1 MSVER
6 ADCRAQ
12 PETPLKS
19 KDRAML
25 TFIVIWLG
33 QLVSLTGSGLS
44 GFALGLWVYQRTG
57 SVTQFALISL
67 FVMLPTILLSPL
79 AGALV
84 DRWDRRWVMIL
95 SDAGAGFSTLMVAS
109 LLISGR
115 LEVWHIYLAAAVS
128 SAFGA
133 FQSPAYLA
141 VIGLLV
147 PKQHLGRTGG
157 MVQIGQAASD
167 ILAPALAGLLVLTIQ
182 IWGVILIDFATFAF
196 AVFTLLWVRVPRPEI
211 VADETIT
218 NNSLLREVAQGWT
231 YIVARRGLLGLLVYL
246 AVVNSFLGGMVG
258 PLITPMVLSFASTS
272 VLGMVISVAGS
283 GMLIGSLVM
292 SAWGGPKRRI
302 ASVLGFELMAGLF
315 ILLIGLRPSAL
326 LVAAGAFGAHFAI
339 PLVRGANLA
348 IWQSKVTPHLQG
360 RVFAAQRMIVS
371 SATPLA
377 SLAAGPLADGVFDP
391 LLAEGGPLATSVGA
405 VVGVGAGRG
414 IGLLFIAL
422 GILTALTTCVAFLSP
437 CIRLVEDELADRV
450 YSRGSLTGT

>member
-1 MSVER
+1 MR
-6 ADCRAQ
+6 
-12 PETPLKS
+12 
-19 KDRAML
+19 

-67 FVMLPTILLSPL
+67 SVVLPTLLLSPL

-95 SDAGAGFSTLMVAS
+95 SDAGAGLSTLMVAF
-109 LLISGR
+109 LLLSGH

-157 MVQIGQAASD
+157 MVQIGQAVSD
-167 ILAPALAGLLVLTIQ
+167 ILAPALAGLLVMTIQ

-218 NNSLLREVAQGWT
+218 NNSLLHEVAQGWT
-231 YIVARRGLLGLLVYL
+231 YIVARPGLLGLLVYL

-272 VLGMVISVAGS
+272 VLGVVISVAGS

-292 SAWGGPKRRI
+292 STWGGPKRRI
-302 ASVLGFELMAGLF
+302 AGVLGFELIAGLF

-339 PLVRGANLA
+339 PFVRGANLA

-377 SLAAGPLADGVFDP
+377 FIAAGPLADGVFDP
-391 LLAEGGPLATSVGA
+391 LLAEGGLLAASVGP

-414 IGLLFIAL
+414 IGLLFIVL

-437 CIRLVEDELADRV
+437 RIRLVEDELADGV
-450 YSRGSLTGT
+450 YSYGSVTGT